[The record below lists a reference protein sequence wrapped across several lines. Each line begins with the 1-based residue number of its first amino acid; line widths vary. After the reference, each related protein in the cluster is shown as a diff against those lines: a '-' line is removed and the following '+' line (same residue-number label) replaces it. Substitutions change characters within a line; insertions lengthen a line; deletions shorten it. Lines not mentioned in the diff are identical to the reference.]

1 MSTPAESAA
10 TEAVVARFFDAI
22 EHGDTAT
29 IADLYADDVIVWH
42 NTDDVAQDKA
52 ASLALLGHLTSG
64 GARMRYTLEHQTV
77 VGEHVSRRHR
87 VTFDAGEHGSVT
99 MPASLHLVVRD
110 GKIHE
115 IHEYLDSA
123 QTTGVVELLRRL
135 RR

>member
-1 MSTPAESAA
+1 MSTAESV
-10 TEAVVARFFDAI
+10 ESVVSRFFDAI
-22 EHGDTAT
+22 ERGDMAT
-29 IADLYADDVIVWH
+29 IAELYADDVVVWH
-42 NTDDVAQDKA
+42 NTDDAAQDKA

-64 GARMRYTLEHQTV
+64 GATMRYTLEHQTI

-87 VTFDAGEHGSVT
+87 VTFDAGDHGSVT

-110 GKIHE
+110 GKVHE

-123 QTTGVVELLRRL
+123 QTAGVVELLRRM

>member
-1 MSTPAESAA
+1 MSSDADTSA
-10 TEAVVARFFDAI
+10 VIDRFFEAI
-22 EHGDTAT
+22 ERGDVET
-29 IADLYADDVIVWH
+29 IRELYADDVIVWH

-64 GARMRYTLEHQTV
+64 GARMRYTLEHQTI
-77 VGEHVSRRHR
+77 VGEHVARRHR

-110 GKIHE
+110 GQIHE

-123 QTTGVVELLRRL
+123 QTAGVVGLLRKL
-135 RR
+135 R